1 MVAYRSELVTRP
13 DGSQYVNCI
22 RINDEPVTMTAEQI
36 GIATWLAEA
45 GTTE

>member
-1 MVAYRSELVTRP
+1 MVAYKSVLVTRP

-36 GIATWLAEA
+36 GIARWLAEA

>member
-1 MVAYRSELVTRP
+1 MVVYKSVLVTRP

-22 RINDEPVTMTAEQI
+22 RIHDEPVTMTAEQL
-36 GIATWLAEA
+36 GIAAWLAEA

>member
-22 RINDEPVTMTAEQI
+22 RIHDEHVTMTPEQI
-36 GIATWLAEA
+36 GIAAWLAEA

>member
-1 MVAYRSELVTRP
+1 MVAYRSEVVTRP

-22 RINDEPVTMTAEQI
+22 RIHDEPVTMTAEQL
-36 GIATWLAEA
+36 GIAAWLAEA